1 MKESVLLNREMLLQR
16 DELQIEKVE
25 LTKGY
30 VYVREMTGKEKDTWE
45 KSLMKQKP
53 SGNKNRP
60 IDYEVDIE
68 GFRAKLA
75 VVTVCD
81 ADGVLLFKPQ
91 DVQTLNSM
99 MSASNLDKIITVA
112 QRLNR
117 ISEEDKEEILKN
129 SEAVQENSS
138 SSGSANS

>member
-81 ADGVLLFKPQ
+81 ADGILLFKPQ

-99 MSASNLDKIITVA
+99 MSAGNLDKIITVA

-138 SSGSANS
+138 NSGSANS

>member
-99 MSASNLDKIITVA
+99 MSAGNLDKIITVA

-138 SSGSANS
+138 NSGSANS

>member
-1 MKESVLLNREMLLQR
+1 MKKSVLLNREMLLQR

-25 LTKGY
+25 LSKGH
-30 VYVREMTGKEKDTWE
+30 VFVREMTGKEKDTWQ

-53 SGNKNRP
+53 SGDRNRP
-60 IDYEVDIE
+60 MEYEIDIE
-68 GFRAKLA
+68 GFGAKLA

-81 ADGVLLFKPQ
+81 ADGTLLFKPQ

-112 QRLNR
+112 QRLNH
-117 ISEEDKEEILKN
+117 ITEEEKEEILKN
-129 SEAVQENSS
+129 SKTGQKDSS
-138 SSGSANS
+138 SSGSVNG

>member
-81 ADGVLLFKPQ
+81 ADGILLFKPQ

-99 MSASNLDKIITVA
+99 MSAGNLDKIITVA

>member
-99 MSASNLDKIITVA
+99 MSAGNLDKIITVA